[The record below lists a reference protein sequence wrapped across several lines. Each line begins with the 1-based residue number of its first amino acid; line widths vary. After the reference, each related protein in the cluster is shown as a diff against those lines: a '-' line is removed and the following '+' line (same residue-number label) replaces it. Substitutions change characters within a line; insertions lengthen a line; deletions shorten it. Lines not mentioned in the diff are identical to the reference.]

1 MHIGNTG
8 LALTSRVYF
17 KKHRYMGATIFYI
30 IILIIGSITLSKKI
44 KELSTSVKTKNKSKI
59 KVDIFFLSLTVALI
73 VLLIVFNKTSFS

>member
-1 MHIGNTG
+1 
-8 LALTSRVYF
+8 
-17 KKHRYMGATIFYI
+17 MGATIFYI